1 MVEES
6 TTATGPRVVAHP
18 TMADVAE
25 RAGVS
30 RPLVSMVMRDKPGP
44 SQESRERILAAA
56 RELGYRPNAS
66 ARLLRRNRTKL
77 IGAIFWMGSPFQVR
91 VVERLFS
98 AAAER
103 GYGIALG
110 PTTPDR
116 STDAVIDQLIEERV
130 EALFAFNID
139 PDSPEFRDA
148 ASRIPTVLLGEWN
161 DDAHSDNVHID
172 DDEALR
178 LVVEH
183 LVSLG
188 HRDIAYVGGEGGI
201 VGRDR
206 AVSYLRAM
214 KEFGLEERS
223 EVIRGSFFEEDGA
236 AAAREIVGRTQRPTA
251 LVCAGD
257 LSAVGALAVFAQ
269 AGLSVPDDISVVGF
283 DDSYVASLSYNRL
296 TTVHQDV
303 DATADATLG
312 ALLGRLDDV
321 DRPPARIA
329 TPAALV
335 IRATTG
341 PAPSA

>member
-1 MVEES
+1 
-6 TTATGPRVVAHP
+6 
-18 TMADVAE
+18 MADVAE

-98 AAAER
+98 AAAEH

-116 STDAVIDQLIEERV
+116 STDAVIDQLMEERV

-139 PDSPEFRDA
+139 PDSPEFREA
-148 ASRIPTVLLGEWN
+148 SSRIPTVLLGEWTEA
-161 DDAHSDNVHID
+161 AHSDNVHID
-172 DDEALR
+172 DDEGLR

-188 HRDIAYVGGEGGI
+188 HRDIAYVGGDGGI
-201 VGRDR
+201 VGRER
-206 AVSYLRAM
+206 AESYRRAM
-214 KEFGLEERS
+214 HEFGLGAQS

-236 AAAREIVGRTQRPTA
+236 AAAREIVGRTERPTA

-269 AGLSVPDDISVVGF
+269 AGLSIPGDISVVGF
-283 DDSYVASLSYNRL
+283 DDSYVASLSYTRL

-303 DATADATLG
+303 DATADATLD
-312 ALLGRLDDV
+312 ALLGRLEDA

-329 TPAALV
+329 TPATLV
-335 IRATTG
+335 VRDTTG
-341 PAPSA
+341 PAASA